1 MLWPQTRLDM
11 ARFGIAL
18 YGLWPSA
25 ATREAMNGG
34 KLPLQPALSYMTELV
49 VVRTIEAG
57 EPVGYGTTFHAP
69 HQMQIGVVPLGY
81 ADGIPRAL
89 SNKGS
94 VLIDGERASIIGRV
108 AMNMFFVDLTHAP
121 GAHVSS
127 TVTLIGR
134 DGDQELSVDD
144 WAIWADSINYEIVTR
159 LPVTLP
165 REYA

>member
-1 MLWPQTRLDM
+1 
-11 ARFGIAL
+11 
-18 YGLWPSA
+18 
-25 ATREAMNGG
+25 
-34 KLPLQPALSYMTELV
+34 
-49 VVRTIEAG
+49 
-57 EPVGYGTTFHAP
+57 
-69 HQMQIGVVPLGY
+69 MQIGVVPLGY